1 MIATSNS
8 YVGDRAFP
16 SGDLQQIWK
25 AVVSRLG
32 SVSKALFHAHGT
44 LCFLNDRGA
53 LVSIKTEPLLKLAL
67 GKLLELETA
76 FREVCG
82 RPIPVNLTIAP
93 SSPMP
98 LVTSSPIIVA
108 PETPILPIKPAL
120 KPRDNT
126 YVHPSWLA
134 KALAGDR
141 QCLYSLHTQ
150 ANFVIPKK
158 DSDFDA
164 AAYKIKHQGLVEKS
178 AQDLRTQGYT
188 VHTENANSFKV
199 TLTGGGVISGTP
211 DIVAIRDSEVLVI
224 DVKTGQC
231 RVSNQAQVLLY
242 MFLIPLV
249 GLHGISQVPAGQLV
263 YQHYPSVEIP
273 VSDLTEEFKQR
284 TKHLVTMMRL
294 AEVPHPIPSVNECRY
309 CPMGDCCADR
319 VSQEAEVELDW

>member
-1 MIATSNS
+1 MTTSNS
-8 YVGDRAFP
+8 YVSDRDFP
-16 SGDLQQIWK
+16 PGDLQQIWK
-25 AVVSRLG
+25 AVVNRL
-32 SVSKALFHAHGT
+32 SSISKALFNAHGT
-44 LCFLNDRGA
+44 LYLLNDSGA

-67 GKLLELETA
+67 GKLLELEAA

-82 RPIPVNLTIAP
+82 RPIPVNLTVAP
-93 SSPMP
+93 SSSTE
-98 LVTSSPIIVA
+98 LVTPSPVTA
-108 PETPILPIKPAL
+108 VSETPIRLIKPAL

-150 ANFVIPKK
+150 ANFVIPKQ

-178 AQDLRTQGYT
+178 AQDLRTKGYT

-199 TLTGGGVISGTP
+199 TLKGGGVVSGTP
-211 DIVAIRDSEVLVI
+211 DIVAIRGSEFLVV

-231 RVSNQAQVLLY
+231 RVSDQAQVLLY
-242 MFLIPLV
+242 MLFIPLV
-249 GLHGISQVPAGQLV
+249 GLHGISQVPEGQLV
-263 YQHYPSVEIP
+263 YQNYPSVEIP

-294 AEVPHPIPSVNECRY
+294 SEVPNAIPSVNECRY
-309 CPMGDCCADR
+309 CPMGDFCADR
-319 VSQEAEVELDW
+319 VSKEAEAELDW